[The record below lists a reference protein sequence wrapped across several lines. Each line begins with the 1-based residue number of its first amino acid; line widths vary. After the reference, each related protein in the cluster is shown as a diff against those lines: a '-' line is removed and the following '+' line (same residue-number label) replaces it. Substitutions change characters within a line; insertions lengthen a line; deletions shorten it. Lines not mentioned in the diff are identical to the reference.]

1 MAITKAEMLEISELV
16 AQSVVKALI
25 DNGLVGTVG
34 SASANKKTKQSE
46 KSAYQ
51 KTEQLLYN
59 YRGFKKVVAEKQLE
73 IEELRQY
80 GVPGKSAMSGG
91 ERVQSSRSEFGI
103 VLPEESVENAVHNV
117 ECAVQR
123 TVQVIAMIDK
133 ALVALESDPYYPI
146 LEMRYFNGDTLESI
160 GIHFNCDHST
170 ISRNK
175 SRLVK
180 ELALKFFP
188 DEVVSEY
195 MK

>member
-1 MAITKAEMLEISELV
+1 MGITKDEMVQLSELV

-25 DNGLVGTVG
+25 DNGLVGT
-34 SASANKKTKQSE
+34 ASANKKTKPAE

-59 YRGFKKVVAEKQLE
+59 YKGFKKIVAEKQLE

-80 GVPGKSAMSGG
+80 GVPGKSLSIVAYSPNG
-91 ERVQSSRSEFGI
+91 SSTPGTVLQDEAVESAVRS
-103 VLPEESVENAVHNV
+103 V
-117 ECAVQR
+117 ECAIQS

-133 ALVALESDPYYPI
+133 GMKALENDPYYKVI
-146 LEMRYFNGDTLESI
+146 EMRYFDGDTLESI
-160 GIHFNCDHST
+160 GVHFNCDHST

-180 ELALKFFP
+180 ELALRFFP

-195 MK
+195 MN

>member
-1 MAITKAEMLEISELV
+1 MGITKGEMVQLSELV

-25 DNGLVGTVG
+25 DNGLVG
-34 SASANKKTKQSE
+34 ANNNTKNSKKGAE

-59 YRGFKKVVAEKQLE
+59 YNGFKKIVAEKQLE

-80 GVPGKSAMSGG
+80 GVPGKSLSIVAYSPNG
-91 ERVQSSRSEFGI
+91 SSAPGT
-103 VLPEESVENAVHNV
+103 VLQEEAVECAVRNV
-117 ECAVQR
+117 ECAIQS

-133 ALVALESDPYYPI
+133 GMKALENDPYYKV
-146 LEMRYFNGDTLESI
+146 LEMRYFDDYTLESI
-160 GIHFNCDHST
+160 GVHFNCDHST

-180 ELALKFFP
+180 ELALRFFP

-195 MK
+195 MN